1 MRMLLL
7 LLGSALSLS
16 ACTDASRTSANPVV
30 AVENGQVQGVTEP
43 TGIHVFRG
51 IPFAAPPV
59 GDLRWR
65 PPQPAVDWDG
75 TRSAGDFGAACMQ
88 APVFGD
94 MMFRSEG
101 TSEDC
106 LYLNVWTPDPS
117 PDEPL
122 PVLVYFYGGGFVAGA
137 GDEPRYDGESMAR
150 EGIVAVTLNYRLG
163 VFGFLAH
170 PELTAESP
178 DGASGNYGLM
188 DQTAALRWV
197 QANIAA
203 FGGDPGRVTI
213 AGESA
218 GSSSVSAQMVSPL
231 AEGLFSGAIGESG
244 SIIGTLPP
252 LPLDQAEAAGTG
264 FAEAAGAASL
274 ADLRAIPADSLLAVA
289 SRQGM
294 PWFTP
299 TFDGY
304 FFTKPPAE
312 VFAAGEQARVPLL
325 LGWNSEEMS
334 YRALL
339 QQNEPTPESFAS
351 VVGELYGDR
360 ADEVLRLYPADT
372 NEEVVQAATDL
383 AGDRFIGFST
393 WRWFDLHRQTGGAPV
408 YLYHYERPRPPL
420 KEEGATEGLAGGVV
434 RGDTSPAARPPQPRG
449 AVHSAEIEY
458 AMGNLDTHPVYAW
471 TEDDYRVSEVM
482 QAYFANFIQHGDPNG
497 PDLPEWP
504 VASSASGDDYMVMR
518 LDVESRAEPEWRL
531 DRYRFLDRS
540 TSQ

>member
-1 MRMLLL
+1 MRIQLLL
-7 LLGSALSLS
+7 LAGVVSLN
-16 ACTDASRTSANPVV
+16 ACTDASRTSSDPVV
-30 AVENGQVQGVTEP
+30 ALENGRVQGMTGP
-43 TGIHVFRG
+43 TGVHVFRG
-51 IPFAAPPV
+51 LPFAAPPV
-59 GDLRWR
+59 GDLRWK
-65 PPQPAVDWDG
+65 PPQPAGDWDG
-75 TRSAGDFGAACMQ
+75 TRSGEHFAAACMQ

-150 EGIVAVTLNYRLG
+150 KGMVVVTLNYRLG

-197 QANIAA
+197 RANIAA
-203 FGGDPGRVTI
+203 FGGHPDRVTI

-218 GSSSVSAQMVSPL
+218 GSVSVSAQMVTPP

-244 SIIGTLPP
+244 SILGTLPP
-252 LPLDQAEAAGTG
+252 LPLDEAEAAGTR

-274 ADLRAIPADSLLAVA
+274 ADLRAIPADSLLHIA
-289 SRQGM
+289 SGRGM

-299 TFDGY
+299 TLDGY
-304 FFTKPPAE
+304 FFTQPPAE

-339 QQNEPTPESFAS
+339 QQDEPTPENFAS
-351 VVGELYGDR
+351 VIRDLYGDQ

-372 NEEVVQAATDL
+372 NEEVIQAATDL
-383 AGDRFIGFST
+383 ASDRFIGFST
-393 WRWFDLHRQTGGAPV
+393 WRWFDLQRQTGGEPV
-408 YLYHYERPRPPL
+408 YLYYYEHPRPPL

-434 RGDTSPAARPPQPRG
+434 RADTPQASRPPRPRG

-471 TEDDYRVSEVM
+471 TEDDYRVSGVM
-482 QAYFANFIQHGDPNG
+482 QAYFANFIMHGDPNG

-504 VASSASGDDYMVMR
+504 AAGSAPDDRYMVMR
-518 LDVESRAEPEWRL
+518 LDVESSAEPEWRL
-531 DRYRFLDRS
+531 DRYLFLDRS
-540 TSQ
+540 TP